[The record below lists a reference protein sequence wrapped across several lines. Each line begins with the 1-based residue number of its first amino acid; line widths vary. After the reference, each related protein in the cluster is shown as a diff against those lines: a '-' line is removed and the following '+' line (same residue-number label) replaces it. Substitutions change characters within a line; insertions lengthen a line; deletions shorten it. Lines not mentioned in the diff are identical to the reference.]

1 VSGSRY
7 LRATARDDD
16 APRDRRAINRTLTAE
31 INATLGDV
39 PARAGIAPSL
49 GPGITDA
56 FCGFKAYRTAALRS
70 LSLDVDGYDF
80 PMQFWVQAVA
90 HGLRVEEIPVPRI
103 YVDLDRSFGEELDDP
118 ARRINLYRGTF
129 TRELSRC
136 AGLLAARRAGVPAR

>member
-1 VSGSRY
+1 
-7 LRATARDDD
+7 
-16 APRDRRAINRTLTAE
+16 
-31 INATLGDV
+31 
-39 PARAGIAPSL
+39 
-49 GPGITDA
+49 
-56 FCGFKAYRTAALRS
+56 
-70 LSLDVDGYDF
+70 
-80 PMQFWVQAVA
+80 MQFWVQAVA